1 TAYEAPQGEV
11 ETLLAGIWQELLGLE
26 RIGRHDHFFE
36 LGGHSLLAVQLME
49 RLRRLSLGVEVRTLF
64 ARPVL
69 CDLAASLG
77 SHHEVAVPANL
88 ITQHSTAITPRM
100 LPLID
105 LTQQEIDRIVATVPG
120 GVANIQDIYCLSPLQ
135 DGILFHHLLAT
146 KGDPYLLVSQMAF
159 AERGLLERYLGAVQ
173 QVVDRHDILRT
184 AFVWEGLSSPAQ
196 VVWRKAALEVR
207 EVELDEDGGP
217 GSEQLKR
224 RFDPRQYRID
234 LGRAPLMRVVIARE
248 PGTGRWLLLELL
260 HHLIGDHT
268 TLEVMHAE
276 VRAVLEGRG
285 HELAAPQP
293 FR

>member
-1 TAYEAPQGEV
+1 
-11 ETLLAGIWQELLGLE
+11 
-26 RIGRHDHFFE
+26 
-36 LGGHSLLAVQLME
+36 
-49 RLRRLSLGVEVRTLF
+49 
-64 ARPVL
+64 
-69 CDLAASLG
+69 
-77 SHHEVAVPANL
+77 
-88 ITQHSTAITPRM
+88 
-100 LPLID
+100 
-105 LTQQEIDRIVATVPG
+105 
-120 GVANIQDIYCLSPLQ
+120 CLSPLQ
-135 DGILFHHLLAT
+135 DGILFHHLLAGR
-146 KGDPYLLVSQMAF
+146 GDPYLLVSQMAF
-159 AERGLLERYLGAVQ
+159 ADRDLLERYLAAVQ
-173 QVVDRHDILRT
+173 KVVDRHDILRT

-268 TLEVMHAE
+268 TLEIMHAE
-276 VRAVLEGRG
+276 VRAVLERRA

-293 FR
+293 FRNLVAQARLGGDAKAHEEFFRAMLADIDEPTLPFGLSQVHGDGSG